1 MKPDLIHLRGRRVCV
16 ALSGGGDSVALFHFL
31 CGCARENGIELSAVH
46 VEHGIRGEASR
57 ADAGFVRALCAA
69 RGVPLR
75 EVSEDVPA
83 RAAAWKAGL
92 EEAARRCRYAAF
104 ARLLAAGEAD
114 VVATAHHAGDNAESV
129 LFNLLR
135 GSSLTGAGGIRAFL
149 PYPALARLAGEDLS
163 AGEGL
168 PPRPAYC
175 GVARPLLSV
184 SQGEI
189 AAYLRENA
197 LAFREDATNADTAY
211 TRNFLRARVLAP
223 ARERFPAAERAL
235 YNFSRR
241 AREDD
246 DYLYSLAR
254 EKVACSVR
262 EGVPAAEVPADLPR
276 PLFVRACALAL
287 RALGAERDCT
297 SADFEAAFALT
308 RGGSGRTACLPRGVR
323 ALREYEKV
331 ILYRPAPASLAA
343 AGSSSAPGPS
353 APAAGSL
360 QYPFAEGEFP
370 FAGAVLRV
378 RRAGRE
384 EAENVLRAA
393 GEAENVLRAAGKGRL
408 RPLVLDAA
416 RLPDGCVLRTRREGD
431 RFQKFGGGSKKLKD
445 FFIDR
450 KLPRPLR
457 ASLPLLAC
465 GGEVFA
471 VCGVEIAEKVRL
483 TSAPAQPYI
492 LELIL
497 QGEQ

>member
-1 MKPDLIHLRGRRVCV
+1 MKPDLTYLRGRRVCV

-57 ADAGFVRALCAA
+57 ADAVFTAALCKQAD
-69 RGVPLR
+69 VPLQIFW
-75 EVSEDVPA
+75 EDVPA

-104 ARLLAAGEAD
+104 ARLLRLGKAD

-149 PYPALARLAGEDLS
+149 PYAALERFLPER
-163 AGEGL
+163 ERRKPL
-168 PPRPAYC
+168 PPPAPHC

-254 EKVACSVR
+254 EKVVCGVR

-331 ILYRPAPASLAA
+331 ILYRPAPASLAVP
-343 AGSSSAPGPS
+343 GSSSAPGPS

-384 EAENVLRAA
+384 EAES
-393 GEAENVLRAAGKGRL
+393 VLRAAGKGRL

-416 RLPDGCVLRTRREGD
+416 RLPAGCVLRTRREGD

>member
-287 RALGAERDCT
+287 RALGAEDCT

-308 RGGSGRTACLPRGVR
+308 RGGSGRTACLPRGVC

-343 AGSSSAPGPS
+343 AESSVPEPS

-360 QYPFAEGEFP
+360 QYPFAEGSSP
-370 FAGAVLRV
+370 LRGRCCASAAPGGRRRRASCARRGRRRTPCARRGRAGSVPSCWMSPACPTAACCAPGGRGTASKNSAAGAKNSRTFSSTASCPARCAPPSLCSP
-378 RRAGRE
+378 
-384 EAENVLRAA
+384 A
-393 GEAENVLRAAGKGRL
+393 GERCSPSAASRS
-408 RPLVLDAA
+408 
-416 RLPDGCVLRTRREGD
+416 RR
-431 RFQKFGGGSKKLKD
+431 RC
-445 FFIDR
+445 
-450 KLPRPLR
+450 
-457 ASLPLLAC
+457 A
-465 GGEVFA
+465 
-471 VCGVEIAEKVRL
+471 
-483 TSAPAQPYI
+483 
-492 LELIL
+492 
-497 QGEQ
+497 

>member
-83 RAAAWKAGL
+83 RAAAWKAGI

-254 EKVACSVR
+254 EKVVRGVR

-343 AGSSSAPGPS
+343 AGSSSAPELS

-384 EAENVLRAA
+384 EAES
-393 GEAENVLRAAGKGRL
+393 VLRAAGKGRF